1 MDDKQ
6 KEIAKIKKRIEDVGL
21 VVEDLTKQ
29 LKHCKVSINERT
41 GEVTSLKEKL
51 KRLERSSVDS
61 VTDHAILRWLEKVEG
76 VNIQKAKEGILEAL
90 GSVYKQ
96 DTTSGKF
103 DVIIADKE
111 YTLVVKD
118 GLVFTMYPKE
128 KHS

>member
-61 VTDHAILRWLEKVEG
+61 VTDHAILRWLEKVDG

-103 DVIIADKE
+103 DVIIGDKE

-128 KHS
+128 KRS